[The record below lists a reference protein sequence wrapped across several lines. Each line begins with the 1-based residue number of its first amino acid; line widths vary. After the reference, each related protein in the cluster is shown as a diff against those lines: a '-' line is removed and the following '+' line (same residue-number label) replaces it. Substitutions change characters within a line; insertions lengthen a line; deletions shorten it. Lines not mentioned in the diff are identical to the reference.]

1 MAATLRLNKS
11 MNSKG
16 IHMKKLV
23 LSAMIALLGVSL
35 VSAEVDSKANRRL
48 DNIENGNT
56 PLPAAAI
63 GSSAVTAA
71 KIATSAVT
79 SSKILDGTILVSDL
93 NRTNAGIVSS
103 SVQSRGLRI
112 EFGACTGTA
121 IKVFTTAFGG
131 VPAVFIG
138 PEADIGT
145 GRVFAAS
152 VTTNGFT
159 ASGFGQTIAAGWMA
173 IGLSP

>member
-1 MAATLRLNKS
+1 
-11 MNSKG
+11 
-16 IHMKKLV
+16 MKKLV
-23 LSAMIALLGVSL
+23 LGSLIALAACAVAF
-35 VSAEVDSKANRRL
+35 AEVDNKALRKVE
-48 DNIENGNT
+48 DIVNGNT
-56 PLPAAAI
+56 PLPAEALA
-63 GSSAVTAA
+63 SSSV
-71 KIATSAVT
+71 TSA
-79 SSKILDGTILVSDL
+79 KILDATILAADL
-93 NRTNAGIVSS
+93 NRTNAGIVSA